1 MSNYRFVFKTGEE
14 AKQFVDHIKECINL
28 YGQITLTDL
37 EDLAGIC
44 TDFYTQF
51 KHRKIV
57 WRRSELCS
65 VEMTTIGEGFEVE
78 MPEPGITEEGKIS
91 IDFKNARTANN
102 SKSPNPI
109 SVCINASCLT
119 EDDFARIYREVM
131 KVATEIDDRDILIQ
145 IV

>member
-1 MSNYRFVFKTGEE
+1 MSNYRFVFKTGKE
-14 AKQFVDHIKECINL
+14 AKQFIDHIKECINL

-51 KHRKIV
+51 KHRKTV

-65 VEMTTIGEGFEVE
+65 VEMMTIGEGFEVE
-78 MPEPGITEEGKIS
+78 MPEPGITEEGKIP
-91 IDFKNARTANN
+91 IDFKNAHAVNN
-102 SKSPNPI
+102 AKSPEPI
-109 SVCINASCLT
+109 TITINAS
-119 EDDFARIYREVM
+119 EIGERRFFEVYHEVI
-131 KVATEIDDRDILIQ
+131 KAANEIKDRFVTIN